1 MNQIAGKTVEE
12 ALVQLRF
19 SKKKVA
25 RDVWKGLKMARDEAI
40 VARGMGLGKVQHE
53 PSEEEWK
60 AIQEEAAQKKA
71 DKIVETAQKE
81 ADNKAAREAHR
92 SKDPK
97 ALENWN
103 VKQKEAKQEEHER
116 RLEQLAANDSV
127 NLTPTEKLELLLP
140 DGMRRPTKAGK
151 ATLIELKDG
160 RSKRVHDPSEMYV
173 DQAWVGRGTPGKSV
187 EFRARGQSNILQ
199 HRTTCKPNPFLN
211 AQCKWTD
218 ANAVFSR
225 FLSCAQGGEDAD
237 AHLGRDQE
245 EAREQE
251 TLGRSTR
258 QTRHCSATILL
269 VVVS

>member
-1 MNQIAGKTVEE
+1 MVITSLRKRGRLTKAMKIAREERESHYKSPFLPTSIKKLTKVMNQIAGKTVEE

-71 DKIVETAQKE
+71 DKIAEAAKKE
-81 ADNKAAREAHR
+81 ADDKATREAHR

-97 ALENWN
+97 ALENWLA
-103 VKQKEAKQEEHER
+103 KQEEAKQAEHER
-116 RLEQLAANDSV
+116 RLEQLDANDSV

-187 EFRARGQSNILQ
+187 EYRARGQMNILE
-199 HRTTCKPNPFLN
+199 HRTTCKLPIS
-211 AQCKWTD
+211 QC
-218 ANAVFSR
+218 A
-225 FLSCAQGGEDAD
+225 
-237 AHLGRDQE
+237 AHIRG
-245 EAREQE
+245 
-251 TLGRSTR
+251 
-258 QTRHCSATILL
+258 C
-269 VVVS
+269 